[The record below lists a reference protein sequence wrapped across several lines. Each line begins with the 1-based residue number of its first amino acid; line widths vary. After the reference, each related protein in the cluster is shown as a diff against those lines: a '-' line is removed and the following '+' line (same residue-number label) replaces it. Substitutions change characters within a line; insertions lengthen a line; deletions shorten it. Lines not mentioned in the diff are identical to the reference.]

1 MSVDE
6 WKTLHNMF
14 VKTQDSVQL
23 SGHYQGMRAEF
34 SLRALTRGYAYD
46 SRLAKTKSGTH
57 RKSPF
62 LKFQEPRPLN
72 FSVTKKNVP
81 RGK

>member
-34 SLRALTRGYAYD
+34 SLWALTRGYAYD
-46 SRLAKTKSGTH
+46 SELGKTKSGTH
-57 RKSPF
+57 QKKSFP
-62 LKFQEPRPLN
+62 
-72 FSVTKKNVP
+72 
-81 RGK
+81 